1 MASFWQGILS
11 ILERYGPSL
20 LLGVRTTLIVS
31 LTGTIL
37 GLILGLAVGGL
48 RAARLDYTASP
59 AARILKKLFD
69 ILANIYIT
77 VFRGTPMMV
86 QAVFFYYALL
96 DVIHWSPM
104 VAAIFVISINT
115 GAYMAE
121 IVRSGIQA
129 VDIGQ
134 TEAARSLGLSNT
146 QTMMQVVLPQAI
158 RNAFPAIGNE
168 FIVNIKD
175 SSVLMII
182 SITEL
187 MFQSKSIAGSTFL
200 FTETYFIE
208 AMIYLFLTT
217 VASLILNY
225 IEKRMN
231 RPKMSLPQ
239 SVTHPKNVN
248 AINES
253 EQKGGNSHYAA
264 R

>member
-1 MASFWQGILS
+1 MVSFWQGILS

-48 RAARLDYTASP
+48 RAARLDYTASS

-239 SVTHPKNVN
+239 SVTDPKNVN
-248 AINES
+248 YIKES
-253 EQKGGNSHYAA
+253 EQKGGNSDYAA